1 MVVMHMRRFREERR
15 RGQEEVKTG
24 GALVGWTDQRRTAGR
39 RTRWR

>member
-24 GALVGWTDQRRTAGR
+24 GALVGRTD
-39 RTRWR
+39 